1 MKLYNNIKIK
11 YFLLNLCVLLA
22 LSIFIADLFIMP
34 IYVRHGEGSYMVNV
48 KEKPID
54 YAIDI
59 LASEGHKG
67 LVSDTL
73 FSSSFKPGIVID
85 QYPSPN
91 MRVKEGRTVRLT
103 VSHAER
109 MVVVPDLIGRSER
122 SAKLDIRQA
131 GLDID
136 TVYKEYNSDVPFGNV
151 TWQYPKG
158 GDMLSKGMGMHLTI
172 SLGVPPNFFQ
182 APNVFGLSKKK
193 AINQLEKAGFSLGKV
208 YYRQNEDLIPYTVLD
223 QSVKPGTVL
232 ENATAIDLTISV
244 LDMQDIF
251 NNIIDQ

>member
-1 MKLYNNIKIK
+1 MKKNINIKY
-11 YFLLNLCVLLA
+11 YFFSLSILSV
-22 LSIFIADLFIMP
+22 LSIFIIDIFIMP
-34 IYVRHGEGSYMVNV
+34 MYVRHGEGSYMVNIKGKAV
-48 KEKPID
+48 D

-59 LASEGHKG
+59 LFSEGHKG

-73 FSSSFKPGIVID
+73 FSSSFKVGTVID

-103 VSHAER
+103 IAHPER
-109 MVVVPDLIGRSER
+109 MVLVPDLIGRSER
-122 SAKLDIRQA
+122 SAEIDIRQV
-131 GLDID
+131 GLEID

-158 GDMLSKGMGMHLTI
+158 GDLLSRGMGIHLTI

-193 AINQLEKAGFSLGKV
+193 AINELEKAGFSLGKI

-232 ENATAIDLTISV
+232 EKSTIIDLTISV

-251 NNIIDQ
+251 NNIID

>member
-1 MKLYNNIKIK
+1 MKASRNIKY
-11 YFLLNLCVLLA
+11 YFLY
-22 LSIFIADLFIMP
+22 LSILIVICIFIADLFMMP
-34 IYVRHGEGSYMVNV
+34 LYVRHGEGSYMVNV
-48 KEKPID
+48 KDKPID

-73 FSSSFKPGIVID
+73 FSSSFKPGTVID

-103 VSHAER
+103 IAHSER
-109 MVVVPDLIGRSER
+109 MVLVPDLIGRSER
-122 SAKLDIRQA
+122 SAEIDIRQA
-131 GLDID
+131 GLEID

-158 GDMLSKGMGMHLTI
+158 GDFLSKGMGIHLTI

-193 AINQLEKAGFSLGKV
+193 AINELEKAGFSLGKV

-232 ENATAIDLTISV
+232 EKPTVIDLTISV

>member
-1 MKLYNNIKIK
+1 MKTSQNIKY
-11 YFLLNLCVLLA
+11 YFLC
-22 LSIFIADLFIMP
+22 LSILIAICVFIADLFIMP
-34 IYVRHGEGSYMVNV
+34 IYVRHGKGSYMVNV
-48 KEKPID
+48 KDKPID
-54 YAIDI
+54 YAVDI

-73 FSSSFKPGIVID
+73 FSSSFKPGTVID

-103 VSHAER
+103 IAHSER
-109 MVVVPDLIGRSER
+109 MVLVPDLIGRSER
-122 SAKLDIRQA
+122 SAEIDIRQA
-131 GLDID
+131 GLEID

-158 GDMLSKGMGMHLTI
+158 GDFLSKGMGIHLTI

-193 AINQLEKAGFSLGKV
+193 AINELEKAGFSLGKI

-232 ENATAIDLTISV
+232 EKPTVIDLTISV

>member
-1 MKLYNNIKIK
+1 MKTNKNIKY
-11 YFLLNLCVLLA
+11 YFLYVSILIAICV
-22 LSIFIADLFIMP
+22 FILDLFMMP

-48 KEKPID
+48 KDKPID

-73 FSSSFKPGIVID
+73 FSSSFKPGTIID

-103 VSHAER
+103 IAHSER
-109 MVVVPDLIGRSER
+109 MVLVPDLIGRSER
-122 SAKLDIRQA
+122 SAEIDIRQA
-131 GLDID
+131 GLEID

-158 GDMLSKGMGMHLTI
+158 GDFLSKGMGIHLTI

-182 APNVFGLSKKK
+182 TPNVFGLSKKK
-193 AINQLEKAGFSLGKV
+193 AINELEKAGFSLGKV
-208 YYRQNEDLIPYTVLD
+208 YYKQNEDLIPYTVLD

-232 ENATAIDLTISV
+232 EDPTVIDLTISV

>member
-1 MKLYNNIKIK
+1 MKTSQNIKY
-11 YFLLNLCVLLA
+11 YFLC
-22 LSIFIADLFIMP
+22 LSILIAISVFIADLFILP

-48 KEKPID
+48 KDKPID
-54 YAIDI
+54 YAVDI
-59 LASEGHKG
+59 LASDGHIG

-73 FSSSFKPGIVID
+73 FSSSFKPGTVID

-103 VSHAER
+103 IAHSER
-109 MVVVPDLIGRSER
+109 MVLVPDLIGRSER
-122 SAKLDIRQA
+122 SAEIDIRQA
-131 GLDID
+131 GLEID
-136 TVYKEYNSDVPFGNV
+136 TVYKEYNSDVRFGNV

-158 GDMLSKGMGMHLTI
+158 GDFLSKGMGIHLTI

-182 APNVFGLSKKK
+182 TPNVFGLSKKK
-193 AINQLEKAGFSLGKV
+193 AINELEKAGFSLGKV
-208 YYRQNEDLIPYTVLD
+208 YYKQNEDLIPYTVLD

-232 ENATAIDLTISV
+232 EDPTVIDLTISV

>member
-1 MKLYNNIKIK
+1 MKTSQNIKY
-11 YFLLNLCVLLA
+11 YFLC
-22 LSIFIADLFIMP
+22 LSILIAICVFIADLFMMP

-48 KEKPID
+48 KDKPID
-54 YAIDI
+54 YAVDI

-73 FSSSFKPGIVID
+73 FSSSFKPGTVID

-103 VSHAER
+103 IAHAER
-109 MVVVPDLIGRSER
+109 MVLVPDLIGRSER
-122 SAKLDIRQA
+122 SAEIDIRQA
-131 GLDID
+131 GLEID

-158 GDMLSKGMGMHLTI
+158 GDFLSKGMGIHLTI

-193 AINQLEKAGFSLGKV
+193 AINELEKAGFSLGKI

-232 ENATAIDLTISV
+232 EKPTVIDLTISV

>member
-1 MKLYNNIKIK
+1 MKTNRNIKY
-11 YFLLNLCVLLA
+11 YFLC
-22 LSIFIADLFIMP
+22 LSILIAICVFIADLFIMP

-48 KEKPID
+48 KDKPID

-67 LVSDTL
+67 LISDTL
-73 FSSSFKPGIVID
+73 FSSSFKPGTVID

-103 VSHAER
+103 IAHAER
-109 MVVVPDLIGRSER
+109 MVLVPDLIGRSER
-122 SAKLDIRQA
+122 SAEIDVRQT
-131 GLDID
+131 GLEID

-158 GDMLSKGMGMHLTI
+158 GDFLNKGMGIHLKI

-193 AINQLEKAGFSLGKV
+193 AINELEKAGFSLGKV

-232 ENATAIDLTISV
+232 EKPTVIDLTISV

>member
-1 MKLYNNIKIK
+1 MKLNSNLK
-11 YFLLNLCVLLA
+11 YYFFSLSSLIA
-22 LSIFIADLFIMP
+22 LSIFIGDLFIMP
-34 IYVRHGEGSYMVNV
+34 IYVRHGQGNYMVNV
-48 KEKPID
+48 KEKPLE
-54 YAIDI
+54 YALDI
-59 LASEGHKG
+59 LTSEGHRG

-73 FSSSFKPGIVID
+73 FSSSFKPGIIID

-103 VSHAER
+103 VTHAER

-122 SAKLDIRQA
+122 SAELDIRQA
-131 GLDID
+131 GLAID
-136 TVYKEYNSDVPFGNV
+136 TVYKEYNSDVPYGNV

-158 GDMLSKGMGMHLTI
+158 GDFLSKGMGIHLTI

-193 AINQLEKAGFSLGKV
+193 AINQLEKAGFFLGKV

-232 ENATAIDLTISV
+232 ENTTAIDLTISV

-251 NNIIDQ
+251 NNIIDK